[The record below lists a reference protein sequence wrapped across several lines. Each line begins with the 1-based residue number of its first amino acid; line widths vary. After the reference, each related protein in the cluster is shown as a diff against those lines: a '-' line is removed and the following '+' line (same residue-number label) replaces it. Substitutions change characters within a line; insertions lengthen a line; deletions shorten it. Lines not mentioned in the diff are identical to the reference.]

1 MGNWADDDVEDSREY
16 SYEGPAHHI
25 LELPMVI
32 RAALHPSVSH
42 VLHINAVEGL
52 PPLPTA
58 PGETSKI
65 PPSTF
70 AASTGPSRP
79 LPSRPPYKV
88 FIGNVPFDATED
100 DMGTIFY
107 PELSVRKAPLSAGRL
122 SAIMSATSKPPAG
135 LPLQCLALM
144 QVVSC
149 HIIKHRDTQ
158 KPRGCFVEFE
168 TREDLEKA
176 LKKDGTVSLAQQPH
190 AHA

>member
-1 MGNWADDDVEDSREY
+1 M
-16 SYEGPAHHI
+16 I
-25 LELPMVI
+25 T
-32 RAALHPSVSH
+32 RAAVYPTASH
-42 VLHINAVEGL
+42 VLHSNAVEGL

-107 PELSVRKAPLSAGRL
+107 PELAVRKSPLSVALVLCVLQGDKQASCQSVASALGHHAGGVLSHHQTQGHAEAARL
-122 SAIMSATSKPPAG
+122 LCGI
-135 LPLQCLALM
+135 
-144 QVVSC
+144 
-149 HIIKHRDTQ
+149 RDTRRSGEGLEEGWHG
-158 KPRGCFVEFE
+158 KPGAVRRMLMHKH
-168 TREDLEKA
+168 T
-176 LKKDGTVSLAQQPH
+176 PH
-190 AHA
+190 ALAIPAKLMRASSALCPRTP